1 MRKQTELQKR
11 YFDEVIRL
19 HYDEGMGEDR
29 ISRILPIGHTTASRW
44 ITIFAEENNISTSAR
59 MKKKNQKPAETT
71 SEITSES
78 ICTTEQELN
87 AKIRRLEKELL
98 QAQIKAEALDEMINV
113 AEAKFN
119 VPIRKKA
126 GAKQ

>member
-1 MRKQTELQKR
+1 MIKQTELQKR

-19 HYDEGMGEDR
+19 HYDECMGEDK

-44 ITIFAEENNISTSAR
+44 IAIFAEENNISRIVR
-59 MKKKNQKPAETT
+59 MKKNNKKP
-71 SEITSES
+71 SEIASES
-78 ICTTEQELN
+78 TSVSTNEQALN
-87 AKIRRLEKELL
+87 AKIRRLEKEVL

-119 VPIRKKA
+119 VPIREKA
-126 GAKQ
+126 GAKR

>member
-1 MRKQTELQKR
+1 M
-11 YFDEVIRL
+11 YI
-19 HYDEGMGEDR
+19 
-29 ISRILPIGHTTASRW
+29 HTTKQIKYFNQVMDLYFNEGYSPYKIAKMLSMSKTTVYRW